1 MTILNK
7 IRAACL
13 CAGVFILFYGTGRAT
28 ESSAAQF
35 LSLGF
40 GARALGM
47 GEAFAAVSDDVSA
60 LYYNPAGLVPVG
72 YGEGNSAGLKKD
84 GGELLIS
91 HSWHI
96 QDTGLTQLAYARR
109 NAGVSLTYFSAGSME
124 GRDEF
129 GNQAAD
135 FTAEDFAL
143 SGGYAVRSGRLS
155 AGGALKAV
163 RQRIK
168 ASIASAFCADAGLLY
183 GLESMP
189 VTLGLSVSNLGTRV
203 KFKDEGFPLP
213 VVYRVGAAVRTG
225 KGFPAVLA
233 AEIDLPND
241 ASAIFRAGA
250 EYTGFKLIALR
261 AGYRTS
267 PVSQRNA
274 ILGKGFGGTSGLS
287 ELYGFFM
294 GLGFNLKPVQ
304 IDYAMLPYGELG
316 SSHRFSLSMK
326 F

>member
-1 MTILNK
+1 MKTLK
-7 IRAACL
+7 TLTAACL
-13 CAGVFILFYGTGRAT
+13 CAGVILILPGAGRAA

-47 GEAFAAVSDDVSA
+47 GEAFVAVADDVSA
-60 LYYNPAGLVPVG
+60 IHYNPAGLKK
-72 YGEGNSAGLKKD
+72 EGS
-84 GGELLIS
+84 ELLVS

-96 QDTGLTQLAYARR
+96 QDTGLTQVAYAGR
-109 NAGVSLTYFSAGSME
+109 NAGASLTYFSAGSME

-129 GNQAAD
+129 GNLAAD

-143 SGGYAVRSGRLS
+143 AGGYAVKTGRLA
-155 AGGALKAV
+155 AGGTVKAV

-168 ASIASAFCADAGLLY
+168 ASLASAYCADAGLLY
-183 GLESMP
+183 GFETMP
-189 VTLGLSVSNLGTRV
+189 VTLGAAVSNLGTRV

-213 VVYRVGAAVRTG
+213 VVYLAGLSMRTG

-233 AEIDLPND
+233 AEVDFPND
-241 ASAIFRAGA
+241 SSAIFRLGA
-250 EYTGFKLIALR
+250 EYTGIKLLALR
-261 AGYRTS
+261 TGYRTS
-267 PVSQRNA
+267 PTSQRNA

-287 ELYGFFM
+287 GLYGFFM
-294 GLGFNLKPVQ
+294 GFGFNLKPVQ